1 MRRVLAL
8 LLAAGLLTT
17 PALAAETPAEETAAR
32 GLYDLGLFKGVGTGA
47 DGGPDFGLDRAPSR
61 VEAVTM
67 LVRALGAGEAAEA
80 MGKTHPFADV
90 PAWADGYV
98 SYAYGEGLTR
108 GVSETAFGSET
119 TATCGMY
126 LTFMLR
132 ALGYTEGEGGDFTY
146 DDPWALA
153 ETAGLLPAGVD
164 RENFTRGDVAEVTAA
179 ALRAGRKGETATLA
193 DALIAAGAFTEEA
206 FAAAFPAPMSYEEAL
221 EAVAGQDFFTVER
234 QVETPACTVVAGS
247 VGGTPHG
254 SYAAMYLIFKAGS
267 LPGEGTTVELP
278 LAAENAWGATRL
290 PEEWALSDDQ
300 AVLTYAYR
308 FDEPLVSD
316 GRVWHEAGTYRY
328 TVDLTTGAVEEALE
342 PLSLDETL
350 AWFDGQGYTVERT
363 LDAPACTVVLC
374 HRTLRNTDAAGS
386 VIREAVDYELYLVYK
401 AGGTQQAGTRRE
413 LPLPLTDTETTA
425 AGDVVLKA
433 GQTPQ
438 ASPDTA
444 DFSVSSMGF
453 DGEGR
458 FHIRLEMAEGFDAGW
473 LLALPYNA
481 AGEQM
486 GTTQGKAAV
495 DGGVDFVIG
504 GVTPADGADMA
515 CIRVY
520 GAYRGPEAAIEGSW
534 TLPVTPEP
542 AEERTLTLDRQAGP
556 YRLDTLELSPLSAA
570 LTWSRTD
577 GGQGHPSLQVT
588 FRDGTQAPLEGKGGD
603 LGRDYWIFTQPLAL
617 EEVASVTIAGETFP
631 VE

>member
-1 MRRVLAL
+1 MFQSDYRREMDALNPGPEALERLDALLAGGGERERPRRRFGRRAAVALAL
-8 LLAAGLLTT
+8 CAALGVTALAAGPTLWQALQVRLGPFAPYAAPAEGTAVDQGLEVALAGSISDGYVARVYFTVTDRSGGRLNGHTQISAQLVTEEELRGALGCRVLSWDQEAGQLLVEASAVGVGGGSATALEVT
-17 PALAAETPAEETAAR
+17 AVDPGERYIQEALFQPPALA
-32 GLYDLGLFKGVGTGA
+32 
-47 DGGPDFGLDRAPSR
+47 
-61 VEAVTM
+61 
-67 LVRALGAGEAAEA
+67 
-80 MGKTHPFADV
+80 
-90 PAWADGYV
+90 
-98 SYAYGEGLTR
+98 
-108 GVSETAFGSET
+108 
-119 TATCGMY
+119 
-126 LTFMLR
+126 
-132 ALGYTEGEGGDFTY
+132 
-146 DDPWALA
+146 
-153 ETAGLLPAGVD
+153 
-164 RENFTRGDVAEVTAA
+164 
-179 ALRAGRKGETATLA
+179 
-193 DALIAAGAFTEEA
+193 
-206 FAAAFPAPMSYEEAL
+206 
-221 EAVAGQDFFTVER
+221 
-234 QVETPACTVVAGS
+234 
-247 VGGTPHG
+247 
-254 SYAAMYLIFKAGS
+254 
-267 LPGEGTTVELP
+267 
-278 LAAENAWGATRL
+278 
-290 PEEWALSDDQ
+290 
-300 AVLTYAYR
+300 
-308 FDEPLVSD
+308 EPL
-316 GRVWHEAGTYRY
+316 
-328 TVDLTTGAVEEALE
+328 
-342 PLSLDETL
+342 
-350 AWFDGQGYTVERT
+350 
-363 LDAPACTVVLC
+363 
-374 HRTLRNTDAAGS
+374 
-386 VIREAVDYELYLVYK
+386 
-401 AGGTQQAGTRRE
+401 
-413 LPLPLTDTETTA
+413 DTETTA

-438 ASPDTA
+438 VSPDTV

>member
-1 MRRVLAL
+1 MFQSDYRREMDALNPGSEALERLDALLAGGGERERPRRRFGRRAAVALAL
-8 LLAAGLLTT
+8 CAALGVT
-17 PALAAETPAEETAAR
+17 ALAVGPTLWQALQVRLGPFAPYAAPAEGTAVDQ
-32 GLYDLGLFKGVGTGA
+32 GLEV
-47 DGGPDFGLDRAPSR
+47 
-61 VEAVTM
+61 
-67 LVRALGAGEAAEA
+67 ALAGSLS
-80 MGKTHPFADV
+80 
-90 PAWADGYV
+90 DGYV
-98 SYAYGEGLTR
+98 ARVYFTVTDRIGGRLNGHTQLSAQLVTEEELR
-108 GVSETAFGSET
+108 G
-119 TATCGMY
+119 
-126 LTFMLR
+126 
-132 ALGYTEGEGGDFTY
+132 ALGCRVLSWDQEAGQLLVEASAVGVGGGSATALEVTAVDPGERYIQEALFQ
-146 DDPWALA
+146 PPALA
-153 ETAGLLPAGVD
+153 ETL
-164 RENFTRGDVAEVTAA
+164 
-179 ALRAGRKGETATLA
+179 
-193 DALIAAGAFTEEA
+193 
-206 FAAAFPAPMSYEEAL
+206 
-221 EAVAGQDFFTVER
+221 
-234 QVETPACTVVAGS
+234 
-247 VGGTPHG
+247 
-254 SYAAMYLIFKAGS
+254 
-267 LPGEGTTVELP
+267 
-278 LAAENAWGATRL
+278 
-290 PEEWALSDDQ
+290 
-300 AVLTYAYR
+300 
-308 FDEPLVSD
+308 
-316 GRVWHEAGTYRY
+316 
-328 TVDLTTGAVEEALE
+328 
-342 PLSLDETL
+342 
-350 AWFDGQGYTVERT
+350 
-363 LDAPACTVVLC
+363 
-374 HRTLRNTDAAGS
+374 
-386 VIREAVDYELYLVYK
+386 
-401 AGGTQQAGTRRE
+401 
-413 LPLPLTDTETTA
+413 DTETTA

-438 ASPDTA
+438 VSPDTA

-453 DGEGR
+453 DGEGW

-617 EEVASVTIAGETFP
+617 EEVASITIAGETFP

>member
-1 MRRVLAL
+1 MFQSDYRREMDALNPGPEALERLDALLAGGGERERPRRRFGRRAAVALAL
-8 LLAAGLLTT
+8 CAALGVTALAAGPTLWQ
-17 PALAAETPAEETAAR
+17 ALQVRLGPFAPYAAPAEGTAVDQ
-32 GLYDLGLFKGVGTGA
+32 GLEVVL
-47 DGGPDFGLDRAPSR
+47 
-61 VEAVTM
+61 
-67 LVRALGAGEAAEA
+67 AGSLS
-80 MGKTHPFADV
+80 
-90 PAWADGYV
+90 DGYV
-98 SYAYGEGLTR
+98 SRVYFTVTDRSGGRLNGHTQISAQLVTEEELR
-108 GVSETAFGSET
+108 G
-119 TATCGMY
+119 
-126 LTFMLR
+126 
-132 ALGYTEGEGGDFTY
+132 ALGCRVLSWDQEAGQLLVEASAVGVGGGSAT
-146 DDPWALA
+146 AL
-153 ETAGLLPAGVD
+153 
-164 RENFTRGDVAEVTAA
+164 EVTAVDP
-179 ALRAGRKGETATLA
+179 GERY
-193 DALIAAGAFTEEA
+193 IQ
-206 FAAAFPAPMSYEEAL
+206 EAL
-221 EAVAGQDFFTVER
+221 FQP
-234 QVETPACTVVAGS
+234 PALA
-247 VGGTPHG
+247 
-254 SYAAMYLIFKAGS
+254 K
-267 LPGEGTTVELP
+267 P
-278 LAAENAWGATRL
+278 L
-290 PEEWALSDDQ
+290 
-300 AVLTYAYR
+300 
-308 FDEPLVSD
+308 
-316 GRVWHEAGTYRY
+316 
-328 TVDLTTGAVEEALE
+328 
-342 PLSLDETL
+342 
-350 AWFDGQGYTVERT
+350 
-363 LDAPACTVVLC
+363 
-374 HRTLRNTDAAGS
+374 
-386 VIREAVDYELYLVYK
+386 
-401 AGGTQQAGTRRE
+401 
-413 LPLPLTDTETTA
+413 DTEITA

-588 FRDGTQAPLEGKGGD
+588 LRDGTQAPLEGKGGD
-603 LGRDYWIFTQPLAL
+603 LGRDYWVFSQPLAL